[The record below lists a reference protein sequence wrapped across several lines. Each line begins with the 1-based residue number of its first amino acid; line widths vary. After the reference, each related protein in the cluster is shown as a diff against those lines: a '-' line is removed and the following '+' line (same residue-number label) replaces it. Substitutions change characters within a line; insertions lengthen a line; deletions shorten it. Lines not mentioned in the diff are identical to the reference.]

1 MGEIKKVEYKQEWMD
16 HLDVLY
22 GSFIRRNDPNE
33 WFYFLRR
40 PEFAQKEKALEISHE
55 ILRYVLTYGLISRK
69 IVQLLEDTFHYLDQ
83 EEYFLDTYSLGMF
96 DLYRQDLLTWEEFP
110 PYRLFEPLDENANY
124 DQFLVMFAELYGTD
138 PSDEEQYLQNLKNLQ
153 NTGITHP
160 YIALAECHFFL
171 AKKEYAKALEALRG
185 MENSYDKFYAA
196 GDIFMDL
203 GMYPEAEEQFE
214 AAEKLHPAGYDRNLL
229 YGIFFSKYYGGKWQ
243 EAKDFAERAENMG
256 YEPFV
261 MPLKLKL
268 LEDSCKKLLGDRNI
282 EELSEDECLVVCE
295 YVMLTGQYEQ
305 AIRICKKNR
314 SAGSANG
321 FWTVNLAEAY
331 LAIGQQPFAE
341 ELIEACYKGN
351 ILLSGED
358 FDRIREMKAR
368 LLFQKGQAAD
378 AYEIIEALCN
388 KYPNKMRYRLTY
400 AAMCMISGRIS
411 EAVRIYSSLRFH
423 VPENPF
429 FAYEL
434 GRCMMKQEKYKRA
447 HALFELALKNDPDFS
462 RALYEM
468 AQVSIDEGNLEDAKN
483 ETDLLYGKIEEKRRS
498 YLKGQIC
505 EMEEKFREA
514 KEIYRKLIEEE
525 RAEKNNA
532 DQEFL
537 HLVYERYF
545 LMREA
550 TGAVVVSQIRNLE
563 NTLKE
568 VPDCAQLWMMLGETH
583 EDCEVK
589 PEQAISCYRK
599 AYEADPYHEGALAK
613 VIDYEIDKENWQNA
627 LVYCERMITNTGNRD
642 YYLVQAGC
650 AMELGLDEAF
660 AGDIA
665 AYVRQ
670 GGDERETYELCSA
683 YAMKKGNYDKA
694 IEIYEKQLDDRASG
708 EIPCYAEMAI
718 CLCKQGKSGEAEA
731 VLQAAIDSGGNNPEW
746 LYTLYEIQ
754 RSRGNFKGA
763 SRTLKRIRKNAG
775 VTVFNDDYG
784 ELSVRLFLEEG
795 RLAIAGKMAE
805 SLSSYDGEK
814 LCAILYVLRGNY
826 RSAMRLLRKLID
838 REPEEL
844 EYYSWMVL
852 CQALWGK
859 RSGAADYAK
868 QGLKAFAEK
877 HVSVEKLS
885 RPDHLCQYGFF
896 LYFAGSPQQ
905 AYEIF
910 GRAVTTVP
918 CHDEICSRCYEAY
931 YGIGLCKAFDH
942 DREASQEA
950 FEKSLQIQPHNTVCR
965 KLSENLL
972 KSL

>member
-96 DLYRQDLLTWEEFP
+96 DHYRQDLLTWEEFP

-295 YVMLTGQYEQ
+295 YVMLTGQYDQ

-627 LVYCERMITNTGNRD
+627 LAYCERMITNTGNRD

-868 QGLKAFAEK
+868 QGLKVFAEK

>member
-96 DLYRQDLLTWEEFP
+96 DHYRQDLLTWEEFP

-268 LEDSCKKLLGDRNI
+268 LEDSCKKLLGDRNVD
-282 EELSEDECLVVCE
+282 ELSEDECLVVCE
-295 YVMLTGQYEQ
+295 YVMLTGQYDQ

-670 GGDERETYELCSA
+670 GGNERETYELCSA

-708 EIPCYAEMAI
+708 EVPCYAEMAI

-784 ELSVRLFLEEG
+784 ELSVRIFLEEG

-868 QGLKAFAEK
+868 QGLRVFAEK

>member
-1 MGEIKKVEYKQEWMD
+1 MGEISNLEYKMTWID
-16 HLDVLY
+16 HLDALY
-22 GSFIRRNDPNE
+22 SSFIRRNNPDE

-96 DLYRQDLLTWEEFP
+96 DHYRQDLLMWEEFP

-243 EAKDFAERAENMG
+243 EAKDFAECAENMG

-268 LEDSCKKLLGDRNI
+268 LEDSCKKLLGDRNV

-483 ETDLLYGKIEEKRRS
+483 ETDLLYGKIEEKRRR

-525 RAEKNNA
+525 RGEKKNA
-532 DQEFL
+532 DQDFL
-537 HLVYERYF
+537 HSVYERYF
-545 LMREA
+545 LMREV

-599 AYEADPYHEGALAK
+599 AHEADPYHEGALAK

-708 EIPCYAEMAI
+708 EVPCYAEMAI

-896 LYFAGSPQQ
+896 LYFAGSSQQ

-910 GRAVTTVP
+910 GRAAAAVP

>member
-1 MGEIKKVEYKQEWMD
+1 MGEISNLEYKMTWID
-16 HLDVLY
+16 HLDALY
-22 GSFIRRNDPNE
+22 SSFIRRNNPDE

-96 DLYRQDLLTWEEFP
+96 DHYRQNLLMWEEFP

-268 LEDSCKKLLGDRNI
+268 LEDSCKKLLGDRNV

-378 AYEIIEALCN
+378 AYEIIESLCN

-434 GRCMMKQEKYKRA
+434 GRCRMKQEKYKRA

-483 ETDLLYGKIEEKRRS
+483 ETDLLYGKIEEKRRR

-525 RAEKNNA
+525 RAEKKNA
-532 DQEFL
+532 DQDFL
-537 HLVYERYF
+537 HSVYERYF

-550 TGAVVVSQIRNLE
+550 TGAVVISQIRNLE

-589 PEQAISCYRK
+589 PEQAILCYRK
-599 AYEADPYHEGALAK
+599 AHEADPYHEGALAK

-670 GGDERETYELCSA
+670 GGEERETYELCSA

-708 EIPCYAEMAI
+708 EVPCYAEMAI

-910 GRAVTTVP
+910 GRAAAAVP

>member
-96 DLYRQDLLTWEEFP
+96 DHYRQDLLTWEEFP

-268 LEDSCKKLLGDRNI
+268 LEDSCKKLLGDRNV

-351 ILLSGED
+351 ILLSGKD

-537 HLVYERYF
+537 HSVYERYF

-550 TGAVVVSQIRNLE
+550 TGAVVISQIRNLE

-627 LVYCERMITNTGNRD
+627 LAYCERMITNTGNRD

-670 GGDERETYELCSA
+670 GGNERETYELCSA

-784 ELSVRLFLEEG
+784 ELSVRIFLEEG

-868 QGLKAFAEK
+868 QGLRVFAEK

>member
-96 DLYRQDLLTWEEFP
+96 DHYRQDLLTWEEFP

-268 LEDSCKKLLGDRNI
+268 LEDSCKKLRGDRNV

-295 YVMLTGQYEQ
+295 YVMLTGQYDQ

-537 HLVYERYF
+537 HSVYERYF

-627 LVYCERMITNTGNRD
+627 LAYCERMITNTGNRD

-670 GGDERETYELCSA
+670 GGNERETYELCSA

-910 GRAVTTVP
+910 GRAAAVVP

>member
-83 EEYFLDTYSLGMF
+83 EEYFLDTYSLGML
-96 DLYRQDLLTWEEFP
+96 DHYRQDLLTWEEFP

-203 GMYPEAEEQFE
+203 GMYREAEEQFE

-268 LEDSCKKLLGDRNI
+268 LEDSCKKLLGDRNV

-295 YVMLTGQYEQ
+295 YVMLTGQYDQ

-537 HLVYERYF
+537 HSVYERYF

-550 TGAVVVSQIRNLE
+550 TGAVVISQIRNLE

-613 VIDYEIDKENWQNA
+613 VIDYEIDNENWQNA
-627 LVYCERMITNTGNRD
+627 LVYCERMITDTGNRD

-670 GGDERETYELCSA
+670 GGNERETYELCSA

-868 QGLKAFAEK
+868 QGLKVFAEK

>member
-96 DLYRQDLLTWEEFP
+96 DHYRQDLLTWEEFP

-268 LEDSCKKLLGDRNI
+268 LEDSCKKLLGDRNVD
-282 EELSEDECLVVCE
+282 ELSEDECLVVCE
-295 YVMLTGQYEQ
+295 YVMLTGQYDQ

-537 HLVYERYF
+537 HSVYERYF

-550 TGAVVVSQIRNLE
+550 TGAVVISQIRNLE

-670 GGDERETYELCSA
+670 GGNERETYELCSA

-708 EIPCYAEMAI
+708 EVPCYAEMAI

-784 ELSVRLFLEEG
+784 ELSVRIFLEEG

-868 QGLKAFAEK
+868 QGLKVFAEK

>member
-96 DLYRQDLLTWEEFP
+96 DHYRQDLLTWEEFP

-268 LEDSCKKLLGDRNI
+268 LEDSCKKLLGDRNVD
-282 EELSEDECLVVCE
+282 ELSEDECLVVCE
-295 YVMLTGQYEQ
+295 YVMLTGQYDQ

-314 SAGSANG
+314 SAGSTNG

-670 GGDERETYELCSA
+670 GGNERETYELCSA

-708 EIPCYAEMAI
+708 EVPCYAEMAI

-868 QGLKAFAEK
+868 QGLKVFAEK

-905 AYEIF
+905 SYEIF
-910 GRAVTTVP
+910 GRAAATVP

>member
-96 DLYRQDLLTWEEFP
+96 DHYRQDLLTWEEFP

-268 LEDSCKKLLGDRNI
+268 LEDSCKKLLGDRNV

-295 YVMLTGQYEQ
+295 YVMLTGQYDQ

-314 SAGSANG
+314 SAGSTNG

-708 EIPCYAEMAI
+708 EVPCYAEMAI

-868 QGLKAFAEK
+868 QGLKVFAEN

>member
-96 DLYRQDLLTWEEFP
+96 DHYRQDLLTWEEFP

-295 YVMLTGQYEQ
+295 YVMLTGQYDQ

-627 LVYCERMITNTGNRD
+627 LAYCERMITNTGNRD

-708 EIPCYAEMAI
+708 EVPCYAEMAI

-868 QGLKAFAEK
+868 QGLKVFAEK

-910 GRAVTTVP
+910 GRAAAAVP

>member
-96 DLYRQDLLTWEEFP
+96 DHYRQDLLTWEEFP

-268 LEDSCKKLLGDRNI
+268 LEDSCKKLLGDRNV

-295 YVMLTGQYEQ
+295 YVMLTGQYDQ

-351 ILLSGED
+351 ILLSGKD

-537 HLVYERYF
+537 HSVYERYF

-550 TGAVVVSQIRNLE
+550 TGAVVISQIRNLE

-627 LVYCERMITNTGNRD
+627 LAYCERMITNTGNRD

-784 ELSVRLFLEEG
+784 ELSVRIFLEEG

-868 QGLKAFAEK
+868 QGLRVFAEK

>member
-1 MGEIKKVEYKQEWMD
+1 MGEISNLEYKMTWMD
-16 HLDVLY
+16 HLDALY
-22 GSFIRRNDPNE
+22 GSFIRRNDPDE

-96 DLYRQDLLTWEEFP
+96 DHYRQDLLTWEEFP

-268 LEDSCKKLLGDRNI
+268 LEDSCKKLLGDRNV

-378 AYEIIEALCN
+378 AYEIIESLCN

-483 ETDLLYGKIEEKRRS
+483 ETDLLYGKIEEKRRR

-525 RAEKNNA
+525 RAEKKNA
-532 DQEFL
+532 DQDFL
-537 HLVYERYF
+537 HSVYERYF

-589 PEQAISCYRK
+589 PEHAISCYRK
-599 AYEADPYHEGALAK
+599 AHEADPYHEGALAK

-683 YAMKKGNYDKA
+683 YAIKKGNYDKA

-708 EIPCYAEMAI
+708 EVPCYAEMAI

-896 LYFAGSPQQ
+896 LYFAGSPQH

-910 GRAVTTVP
+910 GRAAAAVP

>member
-96 DLYRQDLLTWEEFP
+96 DHYRQDLLTWEEFP

-468 AQVSIDEGNLEDAKN
+468 AQVSIDAGNLEDAKN

-537 HLVYERYF
+537 HSVYERYF

-550 TGAVVVSQIRNLE
+550 TGAVVISQIRNLE

-868 QGLKAFAEK
+868 QGLKVFAEK

-931 YGIGLCKAFDH
+931 YGVGLCKAFDH

>member
-1 MGEIKKVEYKQEWMD
+1 MGEISNLEYKMTWMD
-16 HLDVLY
+16 HLDALY
-22 GSFIRRNDPNE
+22 GSFIRRNDPDE

-96 DLYRQDLLTWEEFP
+96 DHYRQDLLMWEEFP

-268 LEDSCKKLLGDRNI
+268 LEDSCKKLLGDRNV
-282 EELSEDECLVVCE
+282 EELSEDERLVVCE

-378 AYEIIEALCN
+378 AYEIIESLCN

-483 ETDLLYGKIEEKRRS
+483 ETDLLYGKIEEKRRR

-525 RAEKNNA
+525 RAEKKNA
-532 DQEFL
+532 DQDFL
-537 HLVYERYF
+537 HSVYERYF

-599 AYEADPYHEGALAK
+599 AHEADPYHEGALAK

-670 GGDERETYELCSA
+670 GGEERETYELCSA

-708 EIPCYAEMAI
+708 EVPCYAEMAI

-795 RLAIAGKMAE
+795 RLAIAGKLAE
-805 SLSSYDGEK
+805 SLSSYDGEL
-814 LCAILYVLRGNY
+814 LCASLYVLRGSY

-896 LYFAGSPQQ
+896 LYFAGSPQH

-910 GRAVTTVP
+910 GRAAAAVP

>member
-96 DLYRQDLLTWEEFP
+96 DHYRQDLLTWEEFP

-268 LEDSCKKLLGDRNI
+268 LEDSCKKLLGDRNV

-378 AYEIIEALCN
+378 AYEIIETLCN

-627 LVYCERMITNTGNRD
+627 LAYCERMITNTGNRD

-868 QGLKAFAEK
+868 QGLKVFAEK

>member
-96 DLYRQDLLTWEEFP
+96 DHYRQDLLTWEEFP

-268 LEDSCKKLLGDRNI
+268 LEDSCKKLLGDRNV

-423 VPENPF
+423 VPENPL

-550 TGAVVVSQIRNLE
+550 TGAVVISQIRNLE

-754 RSRGNFKGA
+754 RSMGNFKGA

>member
-96 DLYRQDLLTWEEFP
+96 DHYRQDLLTWEEFP

-268 LEDSCKKLLGDRNI
+268 LEDSCKKLLGDRNV

-295 YVMLTGQYEQ
+295 YVMLTGQYDQ

-868 QGLKAFAEK
+868 QGLKVFAEK

>member
-96 DLYRQDLLTWEEFP
+96 DHYRQDLLTWEEFP

-268 LEDSCKKLLGDRNI
+268 LEDSCKKLLGDRNV
-282 EELSEDECLVVCE
+282 EELSEEECLVVCE

-305 AIRICKKNR
+305 AIRTCKKNR

-331 LAIGQQPFAE
+331 LAIGQQSFAE

-537 HLVYERYF
+537 HSVYERYF

-627 LVYCERMITNTGNRD
+627 LAYCERMITNTGNRD

-784 ELSVRLFLEEG
+784 ELSVRIFLEEG

-868 QGLKAFAEK
+868 QGLRVFAEK

-942 DREASQEA
+942 DREESQEA

>member
-96 DLYRQDLLTWEEFP
+96 DHYRQDLLTWEEFP

-268 LEDSCKKLLGDRNI
+268 LEDSCKKLLGDRNV

-423 VPENPF
+423 VPENPL

-550 TGAVVVSQIRNLE
+550 TGAVVISQIRNLE

-868 QGLKAFAEK
+868 QGLKVFAEK

>member
-96 DLYRQDLLTWEEFP
+96 DHYRQDLLMWEEFP

-243 EAKDFAERAENMG
+243 EAKDFAEHAENMG

-268 LEDSCKKLLGDRNI
+268 LEDSCKKLLGDRNV

-295 YVMLTGQYEQ
+295 YVMLTGQYDQ

-314 SAGSANG
+314 SAGSTNG

-423 VPENPF
+423 VPENPL

-627 LVYCERMITNTGNRD
+627 LAYCERMITNTGNRD

-694 IEIYEKQLDDRASG
+694 IEIYEKQLDYRASG

-859 RSGAADYAK
+859 RSGAEDYAK
-868 QGLKAFAEK
+868 QGLKVFAEK

>member
-96 DLYRQDLLTWEEFP
+96 DHYRQDLLTWEEFP
-110 PYRLFEPLDENANY
+110 PYRLFEPLDENVNY

-268 LEDSCKKLLGDRNI
+268 LEDSCKKLLGDRNV
-282 EELSEDECLVVCE
+282 EELLEDECLVVCE

-314 SAGSANG
+314 SAGSTNG

-423 VPENPF
+423 VPENPL

-537 HLVYERYF
+537 HSVYERYF

-613 VIDYEIDKENWQNA
+613 MIDYEIDKENWQNA

-670 GGDERETYELCSA
+670 GGNERETYELCSA

-868 QGLKAFAEK
+868 QGLKVFAEK

>member
-268 LEDSCKKLLGDRNI
+268 LEDSCKKLLGDRNV

-295 YVMLTGQYEQ
+295 YVMLTGQYDQ

-537 HLVYERYF
+537 HSVYERYF

-550 TGAVVVSQIRNLE
+550 TGAVVISQIRNLE

-868 QGLKAFAEK
+868 QGLKVFAEK

>member
-96 DLYRQDLLTWEEFP
+96 DHYRQDLLTWEEFP

-268 LEDSCKKLLGDRNI
+268 LEDSCKKLLGDRNV

-295 YVMLTGQYEQ
+295 YVMLTGQYDQ

-537 HLVYERYF
+537 HSVYERYF

-550 TGAVVVSQIRNLE
+550 TGAVVISQIRNLE

-613 VIDYEIDKENWQNA
+613 VIDYEIDNENWQNA
-627 LVYCERMITNTGNRD
+627 LVYCERMITDTGNRD

-670 GGDERETYELCSA
+670 GGNERETYELCSA

-868 QGLKAFAEK
+868 QGLKVFAEK

>member
-96 DLYRQDLLTWEEFP
+96 DHYRQDLLTWEEFP

-171 AKKEYAKALEALRG
+171 AKKEYVKALEALRG

-268 LEDSCKKLLGDRNI
+268 LEDSCKKLLGDRNV

-295 YVMLTGQYEQ
+295 YVMLTGQYDQ

-314 SAGSANG
+314 SAGSTNG

-627 LVYCERMITNTGNRD
+627 LAYCERMITNTGNRD

-868 QGLKAFAEK
+868 QGLKVFAEK

>member
-96 DLYRQDLLTWEEFP
+96 DHYRQDLLTWEEFP

-268 LEDSCKKLLGDRNI
+268 LEDSCKKLLGDRNV

-295 YVMLTGQYEQ
+295 YVMLTGQYDQ

-314 SAGSANG
+314 SAGSTNG

-627 LVYCERMITNTGNRD
+627 LAYCERMITNTGNRD

>member
-96 DLYRQDLLTWEEFP
+96 DHYRQDLLTWEEFP

-268 LEDSCKKLLGDRNI
+268 LEDSCKKLLGDRNV

-295 YVMLTGQYEQ
+295 YVMLTGQYDQ

-314 SAGSANG
+314 SAGSTNG

-483 ETDLLYGKIEEKRRS
+483 ETDLLYGKIKEKRRS

-805 SLSSYDGEK
+805 SLSSYGGEK

-859 RSGAADYAK
+859 RSGAEDYAK
-868 QGLKAFAEK
+868 QGLKVFAEK

-942 DREASQEA
+942 DREESQEA

>member
-96 DLYRQDLLTWEEFP
+96 DHYRQDLLTWEEFP

-268 LEDSCKKLLGDRNI
+268 LEDSCKKLLGDRNV

-525 RAEKNNA
+525 RAKKNNA

-627 LVYCERMITNTGNRD
+627 LAYCERMITNTGNRD

>member
-1 MGEIKKVEYKQEWMD
+1 MGEISNLEYKMTWID
-16 HLDVLY
+16 HLDALY
-22 GSFIRRNDPNE
+22 SSFIRRNNPDE

-96 DLYRQDLLTWEEFP
+96 DHYRQDLLTWEEFP

-268 LEDSCKKLLGDRNI
+268 LEDSCKKLLGDRNV

-295 YVMLTGQYEQ
+295 YVMLTGQYDQ

-423 VPENPF
+423 VPENPL

-537 HLVYERYF
+537 HSVYERYF

-613 VIDYEIDKENWQNA
+613 VIDYEIDNENWQNA

-642 YYLVQAGC
+642 YYLVQASC

-708 EIPCYAEMAI
+708 EVPCYAEMAI

-868 QGLKAFAEK
+868 QGLKVFAEK

>member
-96 DLYRQDLLTWEEFP
+96 DHYRQDLLTWEEFP

-295 YVMLTGQYEQ
+295 YVMLTGQYDQ

-314 SAGSANG
+314 SAGSTNG

-423 VPENPF
+423 VPENPL

-537 HLVYERYF
+537 HSVYERYF

-670 GGDERETYELCSA
+670 GGNERETYELCSA

-708 EIPCYAEMAI
+708 EVPCYAEMAI

-868 QGLKAFAEK
+868 QGLKVFAEK

-942 DREASQEA
+942 DREASQKA

>member
-96 DLYRQDLLTWEEFP
+96 DHYRQDLLTWEEFP

-268 LEDSCKKLLGDRNI
+268 LEDSCKKLLGDRNV

-295 YVMLTGQYEQ
+295 YVMLTGQYDQ

-368 LLFQKGQAAD
+368 LLFQKGQAAE
-378 AYEIIEALCN
+378 AYEIIETLCN

-423 VPENPF
+423 VPENPL

-525 RAEKNNA
+525 REEKNNA

-537 HLVYERYF
+537 HSVYERYF

-599 AYEADPYHEGALAK
+599 AYEADPYNEGALAK

>member
-1 MGEIKKVEYKQEWMD
+1 
-16 HLDVLY
+16 
-22 GSFIRRNDPNE
+22 
-33 WFYFLRR
+33 
-40 PEFAQKEKALEISHE
+40 
-55 ILRYVLTYGLISRK
+55 
-69 IVQLLEDTFHYLDQ
+69 
-83 EEYFLDTYSLGMF
+83 
-96 DLYRQDLLTWEEFP
+96 
-110 PYRLFEPLDENANY
+110 
-124 DQFLVMFAELYGTD
+124 
-138 PSDEEQYLQNLKNLQ
+138 
-153 NTGITHP
+153 
-160 YIALAECHFFL
+160 
-171 AKKEYAKALEALRG
+171 
-185 MENSYDKFYAA
+185 
-196 GDIFMDL
+196 
-203 GMYPEAEEQFE
+203 
-214 AAEKLHPAGYDRNLL
+214 
-229 YGIFFSKYYGGKWQ
+229 
-243 EAKDFAERAENMG
+243 
-256 YEPFV
+256 
-261 MPLKLKL
+261 
-268 LEDSCKKLLGDRNI
+268 
-282 EELSEDECLVVCE
+282 
-295 YVMLTGQYEQ
+295 
-305 AIRICKKNR
+305 
-314 SAGSANG
+314 
-321 FWTVNLAEAY
+321 
-331 LAIGQQPFAE
+331 
-341 ELIEACYKGN
+341 
-351 ILLSGED
+351 
-358 FDRIREMKAR
+358 
-368 LLFQKGQAAD
+368 
-378 AYEIIEALCN
+378 
-388 KYPNKMRYRLTY
+388 MRYRLTY

-483 ETDLLYGKIEEKRRS
+483 ETDLLYGKIEEKRRR

-525 RAEKNNA
+525 REEKKNA
-532 DQEFL
+532 DQDFL
-537 HLVYERYF
+537 HSVYERYF

-550 TGAVVVSQIRNLE
+550 TGAVVISQIRNLE

-599 AYEADPYHEGALAK
+599 AHEADPYHEGALAK

-708 EIPCYAEMAI
+708 EVPCYAEMAI

-910 GRAVTTVP
+910 GRAAAAVP

>member
-96 DLYRQDLLTWEEFP
+96 DHYRQDLLTWEEFP

-268 LEDSCKKLLGDRNI
+268 LEDSCKKLLGDRNV

-295 YVMLTGQYEQ
+295 YVMLTGQYDQ

-314 SAGSANG
+314 SAGSTNG

-423 VPENPF
+423 VPENPL

-537 HLVYERYF
+537 HSVYERYF

-550 TGAVVVSQIRNLE
+550 TGAVVISQIRNLE

-868 QGLKAFAEK
+868 QGLKVFAEK

-910 GRAVTTVP
+910 GRAAAAVP

>member
-96 DLYRQDLLTWEEFP
+96 DHYRQDLLTWEEFP
-110 PYRLFEPLDENANY
+110 PYRLFEPLDEKANY

-243 EAKDFAERAENMG
+243 EAKEFAERAENMG

-268 LEDSCKKLLGDRNI
+268 LEDSCKKLLGDRNV

-295 YVMLTGQYEQ
+295 YVMLTGQYDQ

-314 SAGSANG
+314 SAGSTNG

-537 HLVYERYF
+537 HSVYERYF

-627 LVYCERMITNTGNRD
+627 LAYCERMITNTGNRD

-859 RSGAADYAK
+859 RSGAEDYAK
-868 QGLKAFAEK
+868 QGLKVFAEK